1 LASKPDFAFY
11 VDFICFES
19 FLRSSQMKPHRLLF
33 ALAPTLLFLV
43 TSPAVGTTQSINQ
56 LSPREKQ
63 TCDSLKSSGRDAWQC
78 RYTEPN
84 KLGLVLEEHFGNM
97 MVNCGINRFE
107 GELRNIIV
115 PLSNIP
121 LLVQQELDL
130 GRPVQTLNAQGSL
143 GVSLRQA
150 FSLMSSSESTT
161 GLPTQSAAYF
171 DYAGKD
177 LPDSLDSKS
186 FGGLMFLSDCAN
198 LVSAAIQANSGFQ
211 VPPAQIKAAL
221 TSTYSRNGSSKAGM
235 LYGTFNSPYTRVLSE
250 PVKPSRLFV
259 LMNLWKW
266 YAAQPVGANLSK
278 RYLMQSINGVF
289 LFRFLD
295 QRLNVEQKFDF
306 SGSLST
312 PAITTTLSTGAK
324 GSSGNRIELSNF
336 KLAAVPTNDNV
347 NSGVTWVRAKTPE
360 ELANLISEH
369 DMRLEKTPTNASPG
383 NFPSHV
389 QLIEG
394 MPSEYCSRT
403 NLQLVAVEP
412 VDATFIFS
420 AGPVTITRQGEVLP
434 SCRMNVTPKYTVPTS
449 VTATTAITFRFKVVP
464 IKKINQREFAILS
477 DSVTYTYNP

>member
-1 LASKPDFAFY
+1 
-11 VDFICFES
+11 
-19 FLRSSQMKPHRLLF
+19 MKPHRLLF
-33 ALAPTLLFLV
+33 ALVPTLLFFV
-43 TSPAVGTTQSINQ
+43 TSPAVGTTQTLNQ
-56 LSPREKQ
+56 LSPRERQ

-78 RYTEPN
+78 RYTEPGR
-84 KLGLVLEEHFGNM
+84 LGLVLEEHFSNM
-97 MVNCGINRFE
+97 MIKCGINRFE
-107 GELRNIIV
+107 GELRSVLV

-121 LLVQQELDL
+121 LLVQQELEL
-130 GRPVQTLNAQGSL
+130 SRPVQTLNAQGSL

-161 GLPTQSAAYF
+161 PLPTESAAYF
-171 DYAGKD
+171 DFAGKE

-221 TSTYSRNGSSKAGM
+221 TSTYSITGSSKAGM

-266 YAAQPVGANLSK
+266 YAAQPVSANLSK
-278 RYLMQSINGVF
+278 RYMMQSINGVF

-295 QRLNVEQKFDF
+295 QRLTIEQKFDF
-306 SGSLST
+306 SGSVST
-312 PAITTTLSTGAK
+312 PAITSTLSTAAK
-324 GSSGNRIELSNF
+324 GNSGNRIELSNF
-336 KLAAVPTNDNV
+336 KLAAVPTSDNV

-360 ELANLISEH
+360 ELAKLISEH
-369 DMRLEKTPTNASPG
+369 DMRLEKAPANASPG
-383 NFPSHV
+383 SFLAHV

-412 VDATFIFS
+412 ADATFTFS
-420 AGPVTITRQGEVLP
+420 AGPSTITRQGENLP
-434 SCRMNVTPKYTVPTS
+434 TCRLNVTPRYTVPPTVTS
-449 VTATTAITFRFKVVP
+449 TTAIQFRFKVVP
-464 IKKINQREFAILS
+464 TKKINQREFAIVS
-477 DSVTYTYNP
+477 DPVTYTYNP